1 MLTCTIC
8 SSSNTFNRFIS
19 SSNCTH
25 FLVSFWVIRCAMAG
39 PGFFCNNTNNAAEPV
54 SGGGGGGS
62 GISLFPDKGRF
73 CDIPLV
79 DRPAGVNPVTPF
91 TAATP
96 TTIPNPNPPPL
107 PLLLDCLVVCL
118 ADNGRW
124 GNWSLPSSKWPA
136 TERMRVLAPLLTWWW
151 W

>member
-1 MLTCTIC
+1 MTCTIC
-8 SSSNTFNRFIS
+8 SSSNIFNRFIS

-62 GISLFPDKGRF
+62 GISLVPDNGRF
-73 CDIPLV
+73 WDSPFV
-79 DRPAGVNPVTPF
+79 DSPDVVRPVTPL

-96 TTIPNPNPPPL
+96 TTIPIPNPNPPPL
-107 PLLLDCLVVCL
+107 PLLLLVDCL
-118 ADNGRW
+118 AEKGRW
-124 GNWSLPSSKWPA
+124 GNWSLRSSKWPA
-136 TERMRVLAPLLTWWW
+136 TERIRVLAPLLTWWCW
-151 W
+151 